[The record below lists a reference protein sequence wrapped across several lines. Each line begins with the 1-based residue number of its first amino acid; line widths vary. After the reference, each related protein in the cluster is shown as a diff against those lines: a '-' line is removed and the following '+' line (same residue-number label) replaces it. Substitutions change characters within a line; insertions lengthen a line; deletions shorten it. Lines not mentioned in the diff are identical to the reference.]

1 MKWISCI
8 AALLLFSNVTVAQ
21 SGEDLLATPR
31 IPNFFDNPQPT
42 DQQRLVPGS
51 VVLTGREIDSL
62 ILAKSGQSLT
72 FPSIDAFTGNEDT
85 PLEFK
90 RVKLFAES
98 SQIWLVGEQSVVL
111 PTPGRRHFYIA
122 TNETTGIGLA
132 VDPVSGRVTG
142 FVNKLGE
149 KLQISGEFIS
159 RLDFL
164 PIQDADP
171 DSNFCGT
178 EMKDQSIEVL
188 QELSRPSYPSSS
200 AAQAGETINYQA
212 VVAVETDSEWLDGF
226 GDDTNAAMD
235 WITDVFL
242 AMNVF
247 YERDVEMRLLIGDV
261 ILHTGSDPYS
271 VPSDRF
277 AQLNEF
283 GAYWMSQMGHI
294 DREFAAMFSGR
305 NISGGSFSGIAW
317 VNQYCDYGHS
327 ANGGSATAGSYS
339 YNAIGSSRTPGNTA
353 LFVGHELGHNM
364 GSSHT
369 HCYNPPV
376 DNCYNGES
384 GCYSGT
390 PQCPASGKG
399 TVMSYCHVGGPS
411 GAGCGSNQE
420 FHPTVQALLEGRLA
434 TEMAD
439 GCIAPYSDA
448 NPQPEFDSTPAAGAT
463 LNFGDQLIGIES
475 DASSIRVSNLGDLAL
490 TLSCSLSGP
499 NAAEFN
505 LVACPTPIVAA
516 GSEDI
521 LISCEPVSTG
531 VKLASLTVTT
541 NDSDE
546 GLVNFNLGC
555 TGVEPPPDDV
565 IFSNG
570 FE

>member
-1 MKWISCI
+1 
-8 AALLLFSNVTVAQ
+8 
-21 SGEDLLATPR
+21 
-31 IPNFFDNPQPT
+31 
-42 DQQRLVPGS
+42 
-51 VVLTGREIDSL
+51 
-62 ILAKSGQSLT
+62 
-72 FPSIDAFTGNEDT
+72 
-85 PLEFK
+85 
-90 RVKLFAES
+90 
-98 SQIWLVGEQSVVL
+98 
-111 PTPGRRHFYIA
+111 
-122 TNETTGIGLA
+122 
-132 VDPVSGRVTG
+132 
-142 FVNKLGE
+142 
-149 KLQISGEFIS
+149 
-159 RLDFL
+159 
-164 PIQDADP
+164 
-171 DSNFCGT
+171 
-178 EMKDQSIEVL
+178 
-188 QELSRPSYPSSS
+188 
-200 AAQAGETINYQA
+200 
-212 VVAVETDSEWLDGF
+212 
-226 GDDTNAAMD
+226 
-235 WITDVFL
+235 
-242 AMNVF
+242 
-247 YERDVEMRLLIGDV
+247 
-261 ILHTGSDPYS
+261 
-271 VPSDRF
+271 
-277 AQLNEF
+277 
-283 GAYWMSQMGHI
+283 
-294 DREFAAMFSGR
+294 
-305 NISGGSFSGIAW
+305 
-317 VNQYCDYGHS
+317 
-327 ANGGSATAGSYS
+327 
-339 YNAIGSSRTPGNTA
+339 
-353 LFVGHELGHNM
+353 M